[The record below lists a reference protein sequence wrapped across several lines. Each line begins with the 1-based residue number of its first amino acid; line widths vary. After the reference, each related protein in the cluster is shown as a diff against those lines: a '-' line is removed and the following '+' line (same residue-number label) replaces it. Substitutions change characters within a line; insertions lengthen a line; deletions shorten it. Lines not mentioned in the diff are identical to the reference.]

1 MSGPEK
7 DLEGAAPS
15 APRRTDMKT
24 TLIPWAMAA
33 MLVSCVTPKARDKG
47 RPDIEIRELA
57 VAGEIKGDN
66 LIVGVA
72 FEADVR
78 ASGAELPV
86 ARGMLS
92 LLGDDPAA
100 AGLPRGVTLSRR
112 EGDYIL
118 AFDRRG
124 KQKVGLRFA
133 VQAAVEGDLR
143 RACVELPDA
152 TIRRVRVVS
161 DRADLDL
168 RFDGA
173 LNVESLPGPDGGTV
187 ATAFLGSGSPLDM
200 RWRPKVAKLTG
211 DLAASC
217 DLHTI
222 AVAGVGA
229 LRIDSLLTYRVV
241 QGALR
246 ALAIDLPAGLN
257 VTQVRGADIRE
268 WRIEPGEGGARRLAV
283 ALSRPQ
289 EKVYQLGIEGET
301 VLPAF
306 PTTFELGVPSPRDVI
321 RASGFLLVGA
331 DGAIKLVVQKAAGLT
346 QIDRAA
352 LPDAKSEGIPRRAPP
367 SRSAYAYQFAN
378 LPVQMQL
385 SADDIVTAIHAE
397 ERLVVSLVDN
407 DLALQA
413 AIELDVRDAPAREI
427 TVETDPA
434 WTVAQVTGRNV
445 GDSDVRDEGG
455 LRKVRV
461 VFKQELSGRGLVELR
476 LERTL
481 KDGDVRVEVPKV
493 RVAGARTER
502 GHIVLRAEKGVRLE
516 PLTVTNLREMHTG
529 SLPVAVPGAQRA
541 WRFKDGDWALA
552 AGIEREEPALHAEL
566 FHLATLGESGL
577 YGSCS
582 ITYFIAGAPT
592 RTLRVRI
599 PPELRNVEI
608 TGRDIRARQQDGD
621 VWTVQLQDKVHGDYT
636 LLVTYQQPAAF
647 EGGEVAMG
655 GIRTIGP
662 ESETGYLVLAG
673 AASLA
678 FAGESR
684 RDAAILPITPEELP
698 KEYALLVRD
707 RVLHVAK
714 YVGGPHEAVV
724 KVRRLPTLAPV
735 GQVADHTTLETRVGR
750 DGEAVTEV
758 TCFVKNTSQQYLGV
772 TLPKGAALWSATV
785 DGAAV
790 QALDRGQNVVLVPVE
805 RRLDP
810 NQPLR
815 IGLTY
820 AQQLPKPGWFTR
832 LGFAAPA
839 FDTRTV
845 FARWSFTAPD
855 GFHIAGGG
863 GTMMAPARPPAG
875 LAALGSALRGFF
887 ARLVDGG
894 IAWLVL
900 GVLVALAG
908 APVAF
913 NIGAGR
919 ATSWTTW
926 VAAVVGT
933 TLIVVL
939 VAVSGAWSC
948 GLPAGPA
955 NFGLDR
961 QWEFTKTVTLA
972 DGGLAVSLAVAPDW
986 LALVRMAV
994 TGLAAALV
1002 GSALVRRGTRSGRR
1016 IAGWAA
1022 GLAVL
1027 AWAASSI
1034 PAAVPW
1040 TAGILG
1046 ALLALAPLAGW
1057 LRAMRNAGRRRVAPQ
1072 FTPEPPPAAGDS
1084 YASRIPP
1091 APPAA
1096 PTAAA
1101 VVAMMLLAA
1110 AVSAPAAL
1118 QVREAPD
1125 TAPAPAE
1132 APVRR
1137 VEIAVEAPD
1146 VSKPE
1151 PRNARIAMML
1161 SFKTAAATNLLV
1173 LPAPRVLTG
1182 AALGSANLRLVPSGE
1197 GVLLYADRAG
1207 EYRVSLTNLAP
1218 VVERNGAW
1226 MVELWL
1232 PDSVENEVALK
1243 LPGGGWEVESPQA
1256 VWIESREEAAGAVTR
1271 IVAGPTN
1278 AMTVAWRPRQRNTET
1293 ETAAFFAE
1301 VNTCALLQPGL
1312 AGLTH
1317 SIRYQIA
1324 QGELQA
1330 LKVRMPEGVSV
1341 TAVSGVGLGTWRFD
1355 PATRMVDALLEKP
1368 VAGAYALVVVAQ
1380 CAFEGLPYAAELR
1393 EPEVVGAS
1401 RQRGTLAV
1409 AATPE
1414 VQVSPGDTPGMS
1426 LMNVSDFPAEVAMAA
1441 LRGASAGV
1449 APEVKRAYRYHQLPA
1464 SAKVSAVRV
1473 LPEVRV
1479 TEEAQVDVSDER
1491 VVLTSR
1497 LAVQIS
1503 RAGLFSVKLAVP
1515 DGFDVDSLTGKDVSH
1530 WDEVRDGAARGVLVN
1545 FARQVLGDTELNLV
1559 LSRAEKRVEP
1569 ELRVPRLAVDTAAKH
1584 AGTLVVSGER
1594 GLRFVT
1600 AVRDGVTEINPR
1612 ELGIQQPGYAA
1623 FRLLRPDWQV
1633 TLKTEVLQPVV
1644 KSDLVHRVDVS
1655 EGLMRVRA
1663 HIRYG
1668 IEHAGVKLFKL
1679 RAPRPGLPLMI
1690 SGRTIARVQ
1699 ETDAAAGLWEVELHG
1714 KVETDYALDVTYQDT
1729 FDPATNTLSVLP
1741 LRAAGVDAEKAWL
1754 VVFAGGRLQVKPGDV
1769 PAGLRAEDPRG
1780 IPATF
1785 GAGDLSGAVLCY
1797 RATDLS
1803 APLPLSILRHTAAEV
1818 LPGRVQSARLTSVV
1832 SDDGQMVTRAVLT
1845 LDPGTLR
1852 FLEMTVP
1859 EGGEVW
1865 SVFLN
1870 GRAASPLFENGRHM
1884 IPIERGASGA
1894 AVVDVIYGHRG
1905 GAGGLWA
1912 RREVRGPTFNLP
1924 LADIEWELYVPPQ
1937 YRYLGFGGTLVPAPG
1952 GTVDVAAFR
1961 PEDYDRMNKKLIAD
1975 NNGLAVQVLEQGAE
1989 LWRRGQTVGARQ
2001 AFEAAVAYSQG
2012 KQDLNEDARIQ
2023 YRNLAKQQAVVVL
2036 ANRRSALKAANNVA
2050 DESGREQMRG
2060 FNDGNW
2066 SSDYARKIEASLGAK
2081 ESESLGLVAEKL
2093 LDQQQA
2099 AGAEIRPIR
2108 ITVPVQGRRL
2118 VFRRDLQIKPGAEMI
2133 VTFRAAGGPWSGAVA
2148 GAALFTVLAAVLA
2161 LAARLWLGPAR
2172 TT

>member
-1 MSGPEK
+1 
-7 DLEGAAPS
+7 
-15 APRRTDMKT
+15 MKT
-24 TLIPWAMAA
+24 NLVLWAMAG
-33 MLVSCVTPKARDKG
+33 MLVSCVTPQAKDAG
-47 RPDIEIRELA
+47 RPGIEIRELD

-78 ASGAELPV
+78 ASGVELPV

-92 LLGDDPAA
+92 LLGADPAA
-100 AGLPRGVTLSRR
+100 ASAGLPRGVTLSRR
-112 EGDYIL
+112 EGDYL
-118 AFDRRG
+118 LTFDRRG
-124 KQKVGLRFA
+124 AQKVALRFA

-143 RACVELPDA
+143 RARVELPDA

-168 RFDGA
+168 KFDGA

-246 ALAIDLPAGLN
+246 SLAIDLPAGLN

-268 WRIEPGEGGARRLAV
+268 WSIEPGEGGARRLAV

-346 QIDRAA
+346 QIDRAS

-434 WTVAQVTGRNV
+434 WTVAQVTGRSV

-455 LRKVRV
+455 VRKVRV

-481 KDGDVRVEVPKV
+481 KDGDLRFAVPRVRVS
-493 RVAGARTER
+493 GARTER

-516 PLTVTNLREMHTG
+516 PSTVTNLREMHTG

-684 RDAAILPITPEELP
+684 RDAAILPIAPEELP
-698 KEYALLVRD
+698 REYALLVSD

-714 YVGGPHEAVV
+714 YVGGPHVAVV

-772 TLPKGAALWSATV
+772 TLPKGAALWSAKV
-785 DGAAV
+785 DGVAV
-790 QALDRGQNVVLVPVE
+790 QALDRGQGAVLVPVE

-820 AQQLPKPGWFTR
+820 AQQMPGLGWFNR

-845 FARWSFTAPD
+845 FARWSFTAPER
-855 GFHIAGGG
+855 FHIAGGG
-863 GTMMAPARPPAG
+863 GTMMAPARPPTG
-875 LAALGSALRGFF
+875 LAALGSALGGFF
-887 ARLVDGG
+887 TRLVGGG

-913 NIGAGR
+913 NIGARR
-919 ATSWTTW
+919 AASWTTW
-926 VAAVVGT
+926 VAAAAGAVVAV
-933 TLIVVL
+933 LL
-939 VAVSGAWSC
+939 VASSGAWGC
-948 GLPAGPA
+948 LGANGPA

-961 QWEFTKTVTLA
+961 TWEFTKPVTLA
-972 DGGLAVSLAVAPDW
+972 DGGLAVSLAVSPDW
-986 LALVRMAV
+986 LALVRMAL
-994 TGLAAALV
+994 TGLVAVLAGA
-1002 GSALVRRGTRSGRR
+1002 ALVRRGVRSGRR
-1016 IAGWAA
+1016 VAGWAA
-1022 GLAVL
+1022 GLAVV

-1034 PAAVPW
+1034 PVALPW
-1040 TAGILG
+1040 AAGILG
-1046 ALLALAPLAGW
+1046 VLLALAPLAGW
-1057 LRAMRNAGRRRVAPQ
+1057 LRAMRNAGRRRASPP
-1072 FTPEPPPAAGDS
+1072 FPSEPPPAGGDS

-1091 APPAA
+1091 ASPAPPAA
-1096 PTAAA
+1096 GAA
-1101 VVAMMLLAA
+1101 VALLLLAA
-1110 AVSAPAAL
+1110 ASAPAA
-1118 QVREAPD
+1118 VRVPAASD
-1125 TAPAPAE
+1125 AVVAPAAT
-1132 APVRR
+1132 VRR
-1137 VEIAVEAPD
+1137 VEIAVDAPD

-1151 PRNARIAMML
+1151 PRNARIAMAL
-1161 SFKTAAATNLLV
+1161 SFKTAVATNLLV
-1173 LPAPRVLTG
+1173 LPSPRVLTG

-1218 VVERNGAW
+1218 VIERNGAW
-1226 MVELWL
+1226 MVDLWL
-1232 PDSVENEVALK
+1232 PDSVENEVVLK
-1243 LPGGGWEVESPQA
+1243 LPGGGWDVESPQA
-1256 VWIESREEAAGAVTR
+1256 VWIENREEAPGAVAR
-1271 IVAGPTN
+1271 LVAGPGS
-1278 AMTVAWRPRQRNTET
+1278 AMTVAWRPRQRKTET

-1380 CAFEGLPYAAELR
+1380 RAFEGLPYEAELR
-1393 EPEVVGAS
+1393 EPEIVGAS

-1426 LMNVSDFPAEVAMAA
+1426 LMNVSDFPADVAMAA
-1441 LRGASAGV
+1441 LRGASAGI
-1449 APEVKRAYRYHQLPA
+1449 APEMKRAYRYHQLPA

-1503 RAGLFSVKLAVP
+1503 RAGLFSMKLAVP
-1515 DGFDVDSLTGKDVSH
+1515 EGFDVDSLTGKDVSH

-1545 FARQVLGDTELNLV
+1545 FSRQVLGDTELNLV

-1600 AVRDGVTEINPR
+1600 AARDGVTEINPR
-1612 ELGIQQPGYAA
+1612 DLGIQQPGCAA

-1690 SGRTIARVQ
+1690 SGRNLARVQ
-1699 ETDAAAGLWEVELHG
+1699 ETDAATGLWEVELHG

-1884 IPIERGASGA
+1884 IPLERGGSGA

-1937 YRYLGFGGTLVPAPG
+1937 YRYLGFGGTLVPTPAG
-1952 GTVDVAAFR
+1952 GAEVAAFR
-1961 PEDYDRMNKKLIAD
+1961 PEDYDRMNKQLIAD

-1989 LWRRGQTVGARQ
+1989 MWRNGQTVGARQ

-2036 ANRRSALKAANNVA
+2036 ANRRAALKAANNVA

-2081 ESESLGLVAEKL
+2081 ESESLGLVAERL

-2118 VFRRDLQIKPGAEMI
+2118 VFRRDLQIKPGAEML
-2133 VTFRAAGGPWSGAVA
+2133 VTFRAAGGPWSGALAGVA
-2148 GAALFTVLAAVLA
+2148 LLAALAALLAF
-2161 LAARLWLGPAR
+2161 AARLWLGPSRKMA
-2172 TT
+2172 